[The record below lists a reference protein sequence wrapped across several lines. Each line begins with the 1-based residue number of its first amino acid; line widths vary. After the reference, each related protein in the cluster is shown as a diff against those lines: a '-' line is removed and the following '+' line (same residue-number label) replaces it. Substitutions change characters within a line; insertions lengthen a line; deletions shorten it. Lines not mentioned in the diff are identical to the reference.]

1 MEFNTND
8 IARLV
13 LTWAFGTESVAQMVW
28 HYIMTG
34 IGPADPATLLLSVEA
49 QMTLAWLEIDQL
61 ITADLQAET
70 LEVLKWDFVN
80 NRWDG
85 VDSQSVVG
93 MDGTGVGEYLPQG
106 NSVLVKILTDASRRQ
121 ARKYVPGISE
131 GATAD
136 GFITGAN
143 LVDFADF
150 AGLFDAPVSPGGKQ
164 FVYCTFNTEP
174 TSVLFETESQARQSV
189 IAESAGSYQRRR
201 KPGVGLS

>member
-1 MEFNTND
+1 MFVTND

-13 LTWAFGTESVAQMVW
+13 LTWAFGTESVAQLVW

-34 IGPADPATLLLSVEA
+34 AGPTTAALLLTAVESA
-49 QMTLAWLEIDQL
+49 VTLAWLEIDQL
-61 ITADLQAET
+61 ITTDLQGET

-85 VDSQSVVG
+85 LESQTLVG
-93 MDGTGVGEYLPQG
+93 MDGTGAGDYLPQG
-106 NSVLVKILTDASRRQ
+106 NAVLVKIFTDASRRQ
-121 ARKYVPGISE
+121 ARKYVPGVIE

-150 AGLFDAPVSPGGKQ
+150 AGLFDADVSPGGNQ
-164 FVYCTFNTEP
+164 FKYCTFNTLP
-174 TSVLFETESQARQSV
+174 TSPLFETESVARGSV
-189 IAESAGSYQRRR
+189 LAESAGSYQRRR
-201 KPGVGLS
+201 KPGVGLT